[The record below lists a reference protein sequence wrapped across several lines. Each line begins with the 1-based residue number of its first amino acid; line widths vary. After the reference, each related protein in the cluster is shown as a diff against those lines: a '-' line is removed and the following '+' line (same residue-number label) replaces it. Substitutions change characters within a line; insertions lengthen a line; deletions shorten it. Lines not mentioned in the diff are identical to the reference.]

1 MLKLAA
7 MNIPKTQKPR
17 IVIIGGGFGG
27 INLIKNLKKTDYQ
40 IVLLDKRNFHTFQPL
55 LYQVSTSGLEPESI
69 AYPLRKL
76 IRNQKNMH
84 FRLAEVDHIDTNLK
98 KVRTDIG
105 DLSYDYLVIAT
116 GTRTN
121 FFGNKTIEDNAVWM
135 KSLPQA
141 LNIRSLMFENLERA
155 NRTEDH
161 VKRKEL
167 LRFVIAGAGPTGVEL
182 SGAFAE
188 LRSNVLQADYP
199 DMDIS
204 EIEIHLV
211 EGADRVLPPFSE
223 YSSKKAQKFLED
235 MGVTIHLKTFVDNYE
250 DNRMTTKGDLIL
262 DTATFIWSAGV
273 TGAAISGFEETS
285 LLPKINRYK
294 VDRYNKVAGF
304 QDIYA
309 IGDIALMQTE
319 DFPKGHPQVAQPAI
333 QQGKN
338 LAINFKNKLKNKELK
353 PFSYFDKGSMA
364 TIGRN
369 KAVVDIGKVRFA
381 GFFAWFIWMFI
392 HLWFLVGFRNRVVT
406 FFNWTYSYINFDK
419 AARLIIRPF
428 KQNKIIAEED

>member
-1 MLKLAA
+1 

-155 NRTEDH
+155 NRTEDP

-250 DNRMTTKGDLIL
+250 DNRMTTKGNLIL

>member
-1 MLKLAA
+1 
-7 MNIPKTQKPR
+7 MNIPETSQPR

-27 INLIKNLKKTDYQ
+27 MNLIKKLKKTDYQ
-40 IVLLDKRNFHTFQPL
+40 VVLLDKRNFHTFQPL

-69 AYPLRKL
+69 AYPLRKI
-76 IRNQKNMH
+76 IRKQKNMH
-84 FRLAEVDHIDTNLK
+84 FRLAEVHRIDTQLQ

-105 DLSYDYLVIAT
+105 DLHYDHLVIAT

-121 FFGNKTIEDNAVWM
+121 FFGNKTVEENAIWM

-141 LNIRSLMFENLERA
+141 LNIRSLMFENLEKA
-155 NRTEDH
+155 NRTEDP

-182 SGAFAE
+182 SGALAE

-199 DMDIS
+199 DMDTS
-204 EIEIHLV
+204 EIEIHLI
-211 EGADRVLPPFSE
+211 EGADRVLPPFSPQ
-223 YSSKKAQKFLED
+223 SSEKAQKFLED
-235 MGVTIHLKTFVDNYE
+235 MGVTIHLETFVGNYE
-250 DNRMTTKGDLIL
+250 NNTVTTKGDLVL

-273 TGAAISGFEETS
+273 TGASIEGFEETS
-285 LLPKINRYK
+285 LLPKLNRYK
-294 VDRYNKVAGF
+294 VDRYNRVAGF
-304 QDIYA
+304 QNIYA
-309 IGDIALMQTE
+309 IGDIALMETE
-319 DFPKGHPQVAQPAI
+319 DFPKGHPQLAQPAI

-338 LAINFKNKLKNKELK
+338 LAKNFKKMLRKEELE
-353 PFSYFDKGSMA
+353 PFKYFDKGSMA

-369 KAVVDIGKVRFA
+369 KAVVDMGKIHFG
-381 GFFAWFIWMFI
+381 GFLAWFIWMFV

-406 FFNWTYSYINFDK
+406 FFNWTYSYLNYDK
-419 AARLIIRPF
+419 AARLIVRPF

>member
-1 MLKLAA
+1 
-7 MNIPKTQKPR
+7 MNIPETNQPR

-27 INLIKNLKKTDYQ
+27 MNLIKKLKKTDYQ
-40 IVLLDKRNFHTFQPL
+40 VVLLDKRNFHTFQPL

-69 AYPLRKL
+69 AYPLRKI
-76 IRNQKNMH
+76 IRKQKNMH
-84 FRLAEVDHIDTNLK
+84 FRLAEVHRIDIQLQ

-105 DLSYDYLVIAT
+105 DLHYDHLVIAT

-121 FFGNKTIEDNAVWM
+121 FFGNKTIEENAIWM

-141 LNIRSLMFENLERA
+141 LNIRSLMFENLEKA
-155 NRTEDH
+155 NRTEDP

-199 DMDIS
+199 DMDAS
-204 EIEIHLV
+204 EIEIHLI
-211 EGADRVLPPFSE
+211 EGADRVLPPFSKQ
-223 YSSKKAQKFLED
+223 SSEKAQKFLEE
-235 MGVTIHLKTFVDNYE
+235 MGVTIHLETFVGNYE
-250 DNRMTTKGDLIL
+250 NNRVTTKGDLVL

-273 TGAAISGFEETS
+273 TGASIEGFEETA
-285 LLPKINRYK
+285 LLPKLNRYK
-294 VDRYNKVAGF
+294 VDRYNRVAGF
-304 QDIYA
+304 QNIYA
-309 IGDIALMQTE
+309 IGDIALMETE
-319 DFPKGHPQVAQPAI
+319 DFPKGHPQLAQPAI

-338 LAINFKNKLKNKELK
+338 LAKNFKKMLRKEELE
-353 PFSYFDKGSMA
+353 PFKYFDKGSMA

-369 KAVVDIGKVRFA
+369 KAVVDMGKIHFG
-381 GFFAWFIWMFI
+381 GFLAWFIWMFI

-406 FFNWTYSYINFDK
+406 FFNWTYSYLNYDK
-419 AARLIIRPF
+419 AARLIVRPF

>member
-1 MLKLAA
+1 
-7 MNIPKTQKPR
+7 MNIPETNQPR

-27 INLIKNLKKTDYQ
+27 MNLIKKLKKTDYQ
-40 IVLLDKRNFHTFQPL
+40 VVLLDKRNFHTFQPL

-69 AYPLRKL
+69 AYPLRKI
-76 IRNQKNMH
+76 IRKQKNMH
-84 FRLAEVDHIDTNLK
+84 FRLAEVHRIDTQLQ

-105 DLSYDYLVIAT
+105 DLHYDHLVIAT

-121 FFGNKTIEDNAVWM
+121 FFGNKTIEENAIWM

-141 LNIRSLMFENLERA
+141 LNIRSLMFENLEKA
-155 NRTEDH
+155 NRTEDP

-182 SGAFAE
+182 SGPFAE

-199 DMDIS
+199 DMDTS
-204 EIEIHLV
+204 EIEIHLI
-211 EGADRVLPPFSE
+211 EGADRVLPPFSKQ
-223 YSSKKAQKFLED
+223 SSEKAQKFLEE
-235 MGVTIHLKTFVDNYE
+235 MGVTIHLETFVGNYE
-250 DNRMTTKGDLIL
+250 NNRVTTKGDLVL

-273 TGAAISGFEETS
+273 TGASIEGFEETA
-285 LLPKINRYK
+285 LLPKLNRYK
-294 VDRYNKVAGF
+294 VDRYNRVAGF
-304 QDIYA
+304 QNIYA
-309 IGDIALMQTE
+309 IGDIALMETE
-319 DFPKGHPQVAQPAI
+319 DFPKGHPQLAQPAI

-338 LAINFKNKLKNKELK
+338 LAKNFKKMLRKEELE
-353 PFSYFDKGSMA
+353 PFKYFDKGSMA

-369 KAVVDIGKVRFA
+369 KAVVDMGKIHFG
-381 GFFAWFIWMFI
+381 GFLAWFIWMFI

-406 FFNWTYSYINFDK
+406 FFNWTYSYLNYDK
-419 AARLIIRPF
+419 AARLIVRPF

>member
-1 MLKLAA
+1 
-7 MNIPKTQKPR
+7 MNIPDSQKPR

-27 INLIKNLKKTDYQ
+27 MNLIKKLKKTDYQ
-40 IVLLDKRNFHTFQPL
+40 VVLLDKRNFHTFQPL

-69 AYPLRKL
+69 AYPLRKI

-84 FRLAEVDHIDTNLK
+84 FRIAEVKRIDTALK

-105 DLSYDYLVIAT
+105 DISYDHLVIAT

-121 FFGNKTIEDNAVWM
+121 FFGNKTIEENAVWM

-141 LNIRSLMFENLERA
+141 LNIRSLMFENLEKA
-155 NRTEDH
+155 NRTNDP
-161 VKRKEL
+161 VKRKEF

-182 SGAFAE
+182 SGAIAE

-204 EIEIHLV
+204 EIEIHLI

-223 YSSKKAQKFLED
+223 KSSAKAQKFLED
-235 MGVTIHLKTFVDNYE
+235 MGVIIHLETFVANYE
-250 DNRMTTKGDLIL
+250 NNRVTTKGDLTL

-273 TGAAISGFEETS
+273 TGASIEGFESTS
-285 LLPKINRYK
+285 LLPKLNRYK
-294 VDRYNKVAGF
+294 VDVYNRVAGF
-304 QDIYA
+304 EDIYA
-309 IGDIALMQTE
+309 IGDIALMETE
-319 DFPKGHPQVAQPAI
+319 DWPKGHPQVAQPAI

-338 LAINFKNKLKNKELK
+338 LGKNFINMEKGKDLN
-353 PFSYFDKGSMA
+353 PFEYFDKGSMA

-369 KAVVDIGKVRFA
+369 KAVVDIGKLQFG

-406 FFNWTYSYINFDK
+406 FFNWTYSYINYDK
-419 AARLIIRPF
+419 AARLIVRPF

>member
-1 MLKLAA
+1 

-98 KVRTDIG
+98 KIRTDIG

-155 NRTEDH
+155 NRTEDP

-235 MGVTIHLKTFVDNYE
+235 MGVTIHLETFVDNYE
-250 DNRMTTKGDLIL
+250 NNRMTTKGDLIL

>member
-1 MLKLAA
+1 
-7 MNIPKTQKPR
+7 MNIPETSQPR

-27 INLIKNLKKTDYQ
+27 MNLIKKLKKTDYQ
-40 IVLLDKRNFHTFQPL
+40 VVLLDKRNFHTFQPL

-69 AYPLRKL
+69 AYPLRKI
-76 IRNQKNMH
+76 IRKQKNMH
-84 FRLAEVDHIDTNLK
+84 FRLAEVHRIDTELQ

-105 DLSYDYLVIAT
+105 DLHYDHLVIAT

-121 FFGNKTIEDNAVWM
+121 FFGNKTIEENAIWM

-141 LNIRSLMFENLERA
+141 LNIRSLMFENLEKA
-155 NRTEDH
+155 NRTEDP

-182 SGAFAE
+182 SGALAE

-199 DMDIS
+199 DMDTS
-204 EIEIHLV
+204 EIEIHLI
-211 EGADRVLPPFSE
+211 EGADRVLPPFSQQ
-223 YSSKKAQKFLED
+223 SSEKAQKFLED
-235 MGVTIHLKTFVDNYE
+235 MGVTIHLETFVGNYE
-250 DNRMTTKGDLIL
+250 NNTVTTKGDLVL

-273 TGAAISGFEETS
+273 TGASIDGFEETS
-285 LLPKINRYK
+285 LLPKLNRYK
-294 VDRYNKVAGF
+294 VDRYNRVAGF
-304 QDIYA
+304 QNIYA
-309 IGDIALMQTE
+309 IGDIALMETE
-319 DFPKGHPQVAQPAI
+319 DFPKGHPQLAQPAI

-338 LAINFKNKLKNKELK
+338 LAKNFKKMLRKEELE
-353 PFSYFDKGSMA
+353 PFKYFDKGSMA

-369 KAVVDIGKVRFA
+369 KAVVDMGKIHFG
-381 GFFAWFIWMFI
+381 GFLAWFIWMFV

-406 FFNWTYSYINFDK
+406 FFNWTYSYLNYDK
-419 AARLIIRPF
+419 AARLIVRPF

>member
-1 MLKLAA
+1 
-7 MNIPKTQKPR
+7 MNIPDSQKPR

-27 INLIKNLKKTDYQ
+27 MNLIKKLKKTDYQ
-40 IVLLDKRNFHTFQPL
+40 VVLLDKRNFHTFQPL

-69 AYPLRKL
+69 AYPLRKI

-84 FRLAEVDHIDTNLK
+84 FRIAEVERIDTNLK

-105 DLSYDYLVIAT
+105 DIAYDYLVIAT

-121 FFGNKTIEDNAVWM
+121 FFGNKTIEENAVWM

-141 LNIRSLMFENLERA
+141 LNIRSLMFENLEKA
-155 NRTEDH
+155 NRTEDP
-161 VKRKEL
+161 VKRKEF

-182 SGAFAE
+182 SGAIAE

-199 DMDIS
+199 DMDTS
-204 EIEIHLV
+204 EIEIHLI

-223 YSSKKAQKFLED
+223 KSSAKAQKFLED
-235 MGVTIHLKTFVDNYE
+235 MGVTIHLETFVANYE
-250 DNRMTTKGDLIL
+250 NNRVTTKGDLTL

-273 TGAAISGFEETS
+273 TGASIEGFEATS
-285 LLPKINRYK
+285 LMPKLNRYK
-294 VDRYNKVAGF
+294 VDKYNRVAGF
-304 QDIYA
+304 DNIYA
-309 IGDIALMQTE
+309 IGDIALMETE
-319 DFPKGHPQVAQPAI
+319 DWPKGHPQVAQPAI

-338 LAINFKNKLKNKELK
+338 LGKNFINMEKGKDLV
-353 PFSYFDKGSMA
+353 PFDYFDKGSMA

-369 KAVVDIGKVRFA
+369 KAVVDIGKLQFG

-406 FFNWTYSYINFDK
+406 FFNWTYSYINYDK
-419 AARLIIRPF
+419 AARLIVRPF

>member
-1 MLKLAA
+1 
-7 MNIPKTQKPR
+7 MNIPQTREPR

-27 INLIKNLKKTDYQ
+27 INLIKNLKKTKYQ
-40 IVLLDKRNFHTFQPL
+40 VVLLDKRNFHTFQPL

-84 FRLAEVDHIDTNLK
+84 FRLAEVNHIDTTLK
-98 KVRTDIG
+98 KIRTDIG
-105 DLSYDYLVIAT
+105 DLSYDHLVIAT

-121 FFGNKTIEDNAVWM
+121 FFGNKTIEDNAIWM

-155 NRTEDH
+155 NRTEDP

-182 SGAFAE
+182 SGALAE

-199 DMDIS
+199 DMDTS
-204 EIEIHLV
+204 EIEIHLI
-211 EGADRVLPPFSE
+211 EGANRVLPPFSE
-223 YSSKKAQKFLED
+223 YSSKKAHKFLEN
-235 MGVTIHLKTFVDNYE
+235 MGVTIHLETFVANYE
-250 DNRMTTKGDLIL
+250 NNRVTTKGDLIL

-273 TGAAISGFEETS
+273 TGASISGFEETA

-294 VDRYNKVAGF
+294 VDRYNKIAGF
-304 QDIYA
+304 KDIYA
-309 IGDIALMQTE
+309 IGDIALMETE
-319 DFPKGHPQVAQPAI
+319 AFPKGHPQVAQPAI

-338 LAINFKNKLKNKELK
+338 LATNFKNILKNKELK

-369 KAVVDIGKVRFA
+369 KAVVDIGKIHFG

>member
-1 MLKLAA
+1 
-7 MNIPKTQKPR
+7 MNIPDSQKPR

-27 INLIKNLKKTDYQ
+27 MNLIKKLKKTDYQ
-40 IVLLDKRNFHTFQPL
+40 VVLLDKRNFHTFQPL

-69 AYPLRKL
+69 AYPLRKI

-84 FRLAEVDHIDTNLK
+84 FRIAEVKRIDTALK

-105 DLSYDYLVIAT
+105 DISYDYLVIAT

-121 FFGNKTIEDNAVWM
+121 FFGNKTIEENAVWM

-141 LNIRSLMFENLERA
+141 LNIRSLMFENLEKA
-155 NRTEDH
+155 NRTNDP
-161 VKRKEL
+161 VKRKEF

-182 SGAFAE
+182 SGAIAE

-204 EIEIHLV
+204 EIEIHLI

-223 YSSKKAQKFLED
+223 KSSAKAQKFLED
-235 MGVTIHLKTFVDNYE
+235 MGVIIHLETFVANYE
-250 DNRMTTKGDLIL
+250 NNRVTTKGDLTL

-273 TGAAISGFEETS
+273 TGASIEGFESTS
-285 LLPKINRYK
+285 LLPKLNRYK
-294 VDRYNKVAGF
+294 VDVYNRVAGF
-304 QDIYA
+304 EDIYA
-309 IGDIALMQTE
+309 IGDIALMETE
-319 DFPKGHPQVAQPAI
+319 DWPKGHPQVAQPAI

-338 LAINFKNKLKNKELK
+338 LGKNFINMEKGKDLN
-353 PFSYFDKGSMA
+353 PFEYFDKGSMA

-369 KAVVDIGKVRFA
+369 KAVVDIGKLQFG

-406 FFNWTYSYINFDK
+406 FFNWTYSYINYDK
-419 AARLIIRPF
+419 AARLIVRPF

>member
-1 MLKLAA
+1 

-84 FRLAEVDHIDTNLK
+84 FRLAEVNHIDTNLK

-155 NRTEDH
+155 NRTEDP

>member
-1 MLKLAA
+1 
-7 MNIPKTQKPR
+7 MNIPETNQPR

-27 INLIKNLKKTDYQ
+27 MNLIKKLKKTDYQ
-40 IVLLDKRNFHTFQPL
+40 VVLLDKRNFHTFQPL

-69 AYPLRKL
+69 AYPLRKI
-76 IRNQKNMH
+76 IRKQKNMH
-84 FRLAEVDHIDTNLK
+84 FRLAEVHRIDIQLQ

-105 DLSYDYLVIAT
+105 DLHYDHLVIAT

-121 FFGNKTIEDNAVWM
+121 FFGNKTIEENAIWM

-141 LNIRSLMFENLERA
+141 LNIRSLMFENLEKA
-155 NRTEDH
+155 NRTEDP

-199 DMDIS
+199 DMDTS
-204 EIEIHLV
+204 EIEIHLI
-211 EGADRVLPPFSE
+211 EGADRVLPPFSKQ
-223 YSSKKAQKFLED
+223 SSEKAQKFLED
-235 MGVTIHLKTFVDNYE
+235 MGVTIHLETLVGNYE
-250 DNRMTTKGDLIL
+250 NNRVTTKGDLVL

-273 TGAAISGFEETS
+273 TGASIEGFEETA
-285 LLPKINRYK
+285 LLPKLNRYK
-294 VDRYNKVAGF
+294 VDRYNRVAGF
-304 QDIYA
+304 QNIYA
-309 IGDIALMQTE
+309 IGDIALMETE
-319 DFPKGHPQVAQPAI
+319 DFPKGHPQLAQPAI

-338 LAINFKNKLKNKELK
+338 LAKNFKKMLRKEELE
-353 PFSYFDKGSMA
+353 PFKYFDKGSMA

-369 KAVVDIGKVRFA
+369 KAVVDMGKIHFG
-381 GFFAWFIWMFI
+381 GFLAWFIWMFI

-406 FFNWTYSYINFDK
+406 FFNWTYSYLNYDK
-419 AARLIIRPF
+419 AARLIVRPF

>member
-1 MLKLAA
+1 
-7 MNIPKTQKPR
+7 MNIPNTQKTR

-27 INLIKNLKKTDYQ
+27 MNLIKKLKGTDYQ
-40 IVLLDKRNFHTFQPL
+40 VVLLDKRNFHTFQPL

-69 AYPLRKL
+69 AYPLRKI

-84 FRLAEVDHIDTNLK
+84 FRIAEVERVDTQLK
-98 KVRTDIG
+98 KVRTNIG

-121 FFGNKTIEDNAVWM
+121 FFGNQSIEENAVWM

-141 LNIRSLMFENLERA
+141 LNIRSLMFENLEKA
-155 NRTEDH
+155 NRTEDP

-182 SGAFAE
+182 SGALAE

-199 DMDIS
+199 DMDTS
-204 EIEIHLV
+204 EIEIHLI

-223 YSSKKAQKFLED
+223 KSSAKAQKFLED
-235 MGVTIHLKTFVDNYE
+235 MGVTIHLETFVANYE
-250 DNRMTTKGDLIL
+250 NNRVTTKGDLSL

-273 TGAAISGFEETS
+273 TGAALDGFEATA
-285 LLPKINRYK
+285 LLPKFNRYK
-294 VDRYNKVAGF
+294 VDVYNRVAGF
-304 QDIYA
+304 QDIFA
-309 IGDIALMQTE
+309 IGDIALMETE
-319 DFPKGHPQVAQPAI
+319 DYPKGHPQVAQPAI

-338 LAINFKNKLKNKELK
+338 LAKNFKNMLKGKDLEA
-353 PFSYFDKGSMA
+353 FEYFDKGSMA

-369 KAVVDIGKVRFA
+369 KAVVDIGKLQFG

-406 FFNWTYSYINFDK
+406 FFNWTYSYINYDK
-419 AARLIIRPF
+419 AARLIVRPF
-428 KQNKIIAEED
+428 KQNKIIADED

>member
-1 MLKLAA
+1 
-7 MNIPKTQKPR
+7 MNIPKTQKSR

-98 KVRTDIG
+98 KIRTDIG

-155 NRTEDH
+155 NRTEDP

-235 MGVTIHLKTFVDNYE
+235 MGVTIHLETFVDNYE
-250 DNRMTTKGDLIL
+250 NNRMTTKGDLIL

>member
-1 MLKLAA
+1 
-7 MNIPKTQKPR
+7 MNIPETSQPR

-27 INLIKNLKKTDYQ
+27 MNLIKKLKKTDYQ
-40 IVLLDKRNFHTFQPL
+40 VVLLDKRNFHTFQPL

-69 AYPLRKL
+69 AYPLRKI
-76 IRNQKNMH
+76 IRKQKNMH
-84 FRLAEVDHIDTNLK
+84 FRLAEVHRIDTQLQ

-105 DLSYDYLVIAT
+105 DLHYDHLVIAT

-121 FFGNKTIEDNAVWM
+121 FFGNKTIEENAIWM

-141 LNIRSLMFENLERA
+141 LNIRSLMFENLEKA
-155 NRTEDH
+155 NRTEDP

-182 SGAFAE
+182 SGALAE

-199 DMDIS
+199 DMDTS
-204 EIEIHLV
+204 EIEIHLI
-211 EGADRVLPPFSE
+211 EGADRVLPPFSPQ
-223 YSSKKAQKFLED
+223 SSEKAQKFLED
-235 MGVTIHLKTFVDNYE
+235 MGVTIHLETFVGNYE
-250 DNRMTTKGDLIL
+250 NNTVTTKGDLVL

-273 TGAAISGFEETS
+273 TGASIDGFEETS
-285 LLPKINRYK
+285 LLPKLNRYK
-294 VDRYNKVAGF
+294 VDRYNRVAGF
-304 QDIYA
+304 QNIYA
-309 IGDIALMQTE
+309 IGDIALMETD
-319 DFPKGHPQVAQPAI
+319 DFPKGHPQLAQPAI

-338 LAINFKNKLKNKELK
+338 LAKNFKKMLRKEELE
-353 PFSYFDKGSMA
+353 PFKYFDKGSMA

-369 KAVVDIGKVRFA
+369 KAVVDMGKIHFG
-381 GFFAWFIWMFI
+381 GFLAWFIWMFV

-406 FFNWTYSYINFDK
+406 FFNWTYSYLNYDK
-419 AARLIIRPF
+419 AARLIVRPF

>member
-1 MLKLAA
+1 
-7 MNIPKTQKPR
+7 MNIPETSQPR

-27 INLIKNLKKTDYQ
+27 MNLIKKLKKTDYQ
-40 IVLLDKRNFHTFQPL
+40 VVLLDKRNFHTFQPL

-69 AYPLRKL
+69 AYPLRKI
-76 IRNQKNMH
+76 IRKQKNMH
-84 FRLAEVDHIDTNLK
+84 FRLAEVHRIDTQLQ

-105 DLSYDYLVIAT
+105 DLHYDHLVIAT

-121 FFGNKTIEDNAVWM
+121 FFGNKTIEENAIWM

-141 LNIRSLMFENLERA
+141 LNIRSLMFENLEKA
-155 NRTEDH
+155 NRTEDP

-182 SGAFAE
+182 SGALAE

-199 DMDIS
+199 DMDTS
-204 EIEIHLV
+204 EIEIHLI
-211 EGADRVLPPFSE
+211 EGADRVLLPFSPQ
-223 YSSKKAQKFLED
+223 SSEKAQKFLED
-235 MGVTIHLKTFVDNYE
+235 MGVTIHLETFVGNYE
-250 DNRMTTKGDLIL
+250 NNTVTTKGDLVL

-273 TGAAISGFEETS
+273 TGASIDGFEETS
-285 LLPKINRYK
+285 LLPKLNRYK
-294 VDRYNKVAGF
+294 VDRYNRVAGF
-304 QDIYA
+304 QNIYA
-309 IGDIALMQTE
+309 IGDIALMETE
-319 DFPKGHPQVAQPAI
+319 DFPKGYPQLAQPAI

-338 LAINFKNKLKNKELK
+338 LAKNFKKMLRKEELE
-353 PFSYFDKGSMA
+353 PFKYFDKGSMA

-369 KAVVDIGKVRFA
+369 KAVVDMGKIHFG
-381 GFFAWFIWMFI
+381 GFLAWFIWMFV

-406 FFNWTYSYINFDK
+406 FFNWTYSYLNYDK
-419 AARLIIRPF
+419 AARLIVRPF